1 MPTYERPRTAKPD
14 PAVTP
19 ILGALN
25 EGEPQSCRPERNRVT
40 DSAEVTSAPA
50 AEPGSTRKRKGTGL
64 DAMVLSELKQVAQTL
79 GLKGTGAMRKG
90 QLIDAIR
97 SAQGG
102 GGQGGAG
109 QGGGTP
115 GGGASR
121 NDGSTTSAERP
132 DQGSQ
137 HRAEH

>member
-19 ILGALN
+19 ILGALD
-25 EGEPQSCRPERNRVT
+25 EGEPQSCRPERNHVT
-40 DSAEVTSAPA
+40 DIAEVTSAPA

-97 SAQGG
+97 SAQGV
-102 GGQGGAG
+102 GA
-109 QGGGTP
+109 QGGG
-115 GGGASR
+115 GSR
-121 NDGSTTSAERP
+121 NGGSTTSVERP
-132 DQGSQ
+132 EQGSRD
-137 HRAEH
+137 RAEHRDNG